1 MEKAVVGTEKR
12 QLIPTN
18 GPSGA
23 AALRAEVARKV
34 AAHIRTDG
42 LQTTAIPC
50 LALYRSTAPT
60 QCGHAHYEPSLCLF
74 VQGRKRINLGDVTYL
89 CDESKFVLTT
99 VDVPV
104 VSQVVAATEIMPLLT
119 MTVRLEMSLVREIL
133 IQGEFAPTGTSRPR
147 GIVMGK
153 TTPELLSA
161 CSRLVDLLDRPADIP
176 FLSKLIEREIVYR
189 LLQTPQGAH
198 LRAIATV
205 GDQSHHTARAVAWLR
220 ANFAKPLRV
229 DELASIAN
237 MGTST
242 LHHHFRALTAMSPL
256 QYQKQLRLVAA
267 RERMLI
273 EGIDAASAAFE
284 VGYESPSQFSRE
296 YRRFF
301 GQPPMRD
308 IKTHRFSESTTLRH

>member
-1 MEKAVVGTEKR
+1 MR
-12 QLIPTN
+12 
-18 GPSGA
+18 
-23 AALRAEVARKV
+23 AALARQV
-34 AAHIRTDG
+34 AAHIRSNG
-42 LQTTAIPC
+42 VQRTAIPD
-50 LALYRSTAPT
+50 LAFYRSAAPT

-74 VQGRKRINLGDVTYL
+74 VQGRKRINLGDATYL
-89 CDESKFVLTT
+89 CDESTFVLTT

-104 VSQVVAATEIMPLLT
+104 VSQVVAASEAMPLLT
-119 MTVRLEMSLVREIL
+119 ITVRLDMSLVREIL
-133 IQGEFAPTGTSRPR
+133 MQGEFGPTGVSRSR

-153 TTPELLSA
+153 TTPELLNA
-161 CSRLVDLLDRPADIP
+161 CSRLLELLDHPADIP

-189 LLQTPQGAH
+189 LLQTPQGVH

-205 GDQSHHTARAVAWLR
+205 GDQSHQTAKAVAWLR
-220 ANFAKPLRV
+220 ANYAKPLRV

-242 LHHHFRALTAMSPL
+242 LHHHFRALTALSPL

-273 EGIDAASAAFE
+273 EGIDAASAAFQ

-296 YRRFF
+296 YKRFF
-301 GQPPMRD
+301 GQPPMQDVKAR
-308 IKTHRFSESTTLRH
+308 RSSEATGTS

>member
-1 MEKAVVGTEKR
+1 MVTASKR
-12 QLIPTN
+12 QSTPTAK
-18 GPSGA
+18 GPLRL
-23 AALRAEVARKV
+23 AALRTEIARKV

-42 LQTTAIPC
+42 LQPTAVPGV
-50 LALYRSTAPT
+50 ALYRSTVPT
-60 QCGHAHYEPSLCLF
+60 QCGPAQYEPSLCLF
-74 VQGRKRINLGDVTYL
+74 IQGRKRINLGDATHL
-89 CDESKFVLTT
+89 CDERTFLLTS

-104 VSQVVAATEIMPLLT
+104 VSQVVTASKAVPLLT
-119 MTVRLEMSLVREIL
+119 MTVRLDLSLVREVL
-133 IQGEFAPTGTSRPR
+133 MRSESDASETSRPR

-161 CSRLVDLLDRPADIP
+161 CSRLVDLLDHPADIP
-176 FLSKLIEREIVYR
+176 FLSTLIKREIVYR

-205 GDQSHHTARAVAWLR
+205 GDQSHQTAKAVAWLR
-220 ANFAKPLRV
+220 ANYTKPLRV

-237 MGTST
+237 MGIST
-242 LHHHFRALTAMSPL
+242 LHHRFRALTAMSPL

-273 EGIDAASAAFE
+273 EGADAASAAFQ

-296 YRRFF
+296 YKRFF
-301 GQPPMRD
+301 GQSPIRD
-308 IKTHRFSESTTLRH
+308 VKSQRF